1 MWIYP
6 ETKRKLSVIK
16 EHCIS
21 IGRNHKDIEYS
32 VLASCLV
39 RETEEELREAIRLRK
54 KELHGIQ
61 QVKAA
66 ESISL
71 VGTPEKITR
80 VINEYMDLGLT
91 HFVLD
96 LVGLNENTIKMV
108 DSKIIK
114 KL

>member
-1 MWIYP
+1 
-6 ETKRKLSVIK
+6 V
-16 EHCIS
+16 
-21 IGRNHKDIEYS
+21 
-32 VLASCLV
+32 ASCLV

-54 KELHGIQ
+54 KQLHGIQ